1 MNREPLSPLD
11 RAQRY
16 AKDRGLTIEKP
27 LGGGFDGIVLGTSHR
42 TAIKSLVHPIL
53 YRQERDV
60 YLRLQELNLSNLREF
75 EIPRLVDLDDTLQV
89 IEMMIVSPPFVLDF
103 AGAKLD
109 RKPQFEPEI
118 MEEWRREKAEQFED
132 DWQEVQRL
140 IWAFER
146 FVVYLS
152 DVHPGNVMCR

>member
-1 MNREPLSPLD
+1 M
-11 RAQRY
+11 
-16 AKDRGLTIEKP
+16 
-27 LGGGFDGIVLGTSHR
+27 LGTSHR

-60 YLRLQELNLSNLREF
+60 YLRLQELNLSNLRGF

-89 IEMMIVSPPFVLDF
+89 IEMTIVSPPFVLDF

-146 FVVYLS
+146 FGVYLS